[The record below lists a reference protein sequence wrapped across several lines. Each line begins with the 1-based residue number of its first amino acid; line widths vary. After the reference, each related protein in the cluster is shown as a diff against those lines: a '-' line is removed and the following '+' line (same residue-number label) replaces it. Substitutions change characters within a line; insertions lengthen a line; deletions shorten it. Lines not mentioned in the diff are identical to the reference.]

1 MARMA
6 DVRAR
11 YASDKVTMSSPERL
25 ITMLYDR
32 LLVDIDAAEAAM
44 NRGDRETAHHELG
57 HAQAIVLE
65 LLAALEQGTWSGGA
79 GLAQLYV
86 WMVRH
91 LVSANINQDTGA
103 LAHCRELVTPLR
115 DAWREAASQTSPGLG
130 AAV

>member
-11 YASDKVTMSSPERL
+11 YASDKVTTSPERL

-32 LLVDIDAAEAAM
+32 LLVDLDSAEEAM
-44 NRGDRETAHHELG
+44 VRGDRETAHRELG

-65 LLAALEQGTWSGGA
+65 LLASLEQESWSGGA

-91 LVSANINQDTGA
+91 LVNANIHQDTGA
-103 LAHCRELVTPLR
+103 LQHCRELVTPLR
-115 DAWREAASQTSPGLG
+115 DAWRDAAIQTSPGLG